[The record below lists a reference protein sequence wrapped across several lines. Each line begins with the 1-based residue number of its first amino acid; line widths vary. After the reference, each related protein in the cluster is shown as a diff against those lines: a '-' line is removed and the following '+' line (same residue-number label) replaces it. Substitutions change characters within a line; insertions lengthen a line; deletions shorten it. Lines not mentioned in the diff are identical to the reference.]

1 VETPPFKD
9 DMGHLEI
16 VNADAGAVVGGNLPA
31 RLAFRVTEPALAE
44 ATFQLMGQRVAAGT
58 GSLPVRVS

>member
-1 VETPPFKD
+1 
-9 DMGHLEI
+9 MGHLEI
-16 VNADAGAVVGGNLPA
+16 VNADAGAVGGNLPA
-31 RLAFRVTEPALAE
+31 RLAFRVTEPAFAK